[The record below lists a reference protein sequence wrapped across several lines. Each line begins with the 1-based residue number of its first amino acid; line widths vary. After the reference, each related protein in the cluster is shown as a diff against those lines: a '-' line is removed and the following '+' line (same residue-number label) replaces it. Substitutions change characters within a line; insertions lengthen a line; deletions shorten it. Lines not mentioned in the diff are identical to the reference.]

1 MEKCHTKIIALKEKN
16 AIQKLI
22 TSRYKNAITKYS
34 TTIISNEHG
43 NIYGTSRTTLPYY

>member
-1 MEKCHTKIIALKEKN
+1 MEKCHKKIISLKREN
-16 AIQKLI
+16 VIQKLI
-22 TSRYKNAITKYS
+22 THCYKNAITKYS